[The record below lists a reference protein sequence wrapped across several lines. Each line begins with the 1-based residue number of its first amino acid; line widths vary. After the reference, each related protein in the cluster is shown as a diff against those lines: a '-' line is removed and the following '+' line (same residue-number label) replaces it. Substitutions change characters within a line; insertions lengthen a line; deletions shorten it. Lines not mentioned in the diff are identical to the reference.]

1 MSRTGAKKVSPNPF
15 KAIIQESGQ
24 SKIVHDSSS
33 LPVTTETKV
42 GRRSREGYTQVGAYL
57 PKALYKDVQ
66 RRLLDEDRN
75 FSELVEDLLTAYLHR
90 EAGHNSHLPR

>member
-1 MSRTGAKKVSPNPF
+1 MSKAGPKKVSPNPF

-24 SKIVHDSSS
+24 SKSLHDSSVS
-33 LPVTTETKV
+33 VTTETKV

-57 PKALYKDVQ
+57 PKTLYKDVQ

-75 FSELVEDLLTAYLHR
+75 FSELVEDLLTAYLHS
-90 EAGHNSHLPR
+90 ETASHNGLIRR

>member
-1 MSRTGAKKVSPNPF
+1 MPKTGPKKVNPNPF

-24 SKIVHDSSS
+24 SKAVHDPSVSI
-33 LPVTTETKV
+33 TTETKV
-42 GRRSREGYTQVGAYL
+42 GRRSRAGYTQVGAYL

-75 FSELVEDLLTAYLHR
+75 FSELVEDLLATYLHS
-90 EAGHNSHLPR
+90 EAGHGAS